1 MKKKRYLLAAVVVAL
16 FALACTAAAA
26 GAEVEAPEQSA
37 YLGDVEVMY
46 VPEWDCYVI
55 TTETG
60 SPAHEYVSTQ
70 VSAAERHTSQSGE
83 RDEQGLYPY
92 DGGQRRES
100 DCHAGCEGVWDLLSG
115 GWRGADHQYHLEDDA
130 HRVRDDL
137 PQGTQWGNGHSVRE
151 VQSEGNRVYL
161 SYLHERDDLQR
172 LRAQRVWLGT
182 GNDGIRLTQ

>member
-26 GAEVEAPEQSA
+26 EPEVEAPEQSA

-70 VSAAERHTSQSGE
+70 VSAANATRANPEKETSKDFTHTMVDSAGNLIATLDVKVYGIYSQADGEAQITNITWRTTPTVSGMTFRKVLNGE
-83 RDEQGLYPY
+83 TGTLYVKYNQKEIGFTYRIYTNGTISRD
-92 DGGQRRES
+92 
-100 DCHAGCEGVWDLLSG
+100 
-115 GWRGADHQYHLEDDA
+115 
-130 HRVRDDL
+130 
-137 PQGTQWGNGHSVRE
+137 
-151 VQSEGNRVYL
+151 
-161 SYLHERDDLQR
+161 
-172 LRAQRVWLGT
+172 
-182 GNDGIRLTQ
+182 